1 MESSDTYATKP
12 HLSLQ
17 AVTIEV
23 KDDGMLDKY
32 ESVDSKT
39 RKNALSM
46 YNSELLCETYSE
58 LIGRLSYQL

>member
-46 YNSELLCETYSE
+46 YNSELLCET
-58 LIGRLSYQL
+58 